1 MPEVLQL
8 LHYTRQS
15 IPGQYLRSFAYYHDK
30 IGNVHLDGLPETMQR
45 ELMFVIWRIIDM
57 GGRVPCASL
66 GLLCRELAETS
77 RRLKS
82 RGLPSA
88 SLMDRTPGEWRTEL
102 NTTWARRIKAL
113 PNASTMRTIAGPLD
127 RACKLLWFAYDDSP
141 WWEREVWSL
150 DMDPRIPRREQEP
163 ARGYTIHWHDVEPQ
177 WLRRGAMFYVK
188 TLLESGRATWTTVMG
203 QKHSFRLFGTFVTER
218 GLASPRLAEDETK
231 VRAIMMDFLTCD
243 SLRSASGRQRSHST
257 IAGITAAV
265 RGLYGFM
272 HDHGEDAASATGDPR
287 WAGLSPEYLRF
298 WRPGDVPRFKKQ
310 AFTEDHLFS
319 DQVLSRIAAQA
330 PLLAAPQS
338 EGGFG
343 DPQAMRIL
351 LLMIATG
358 RRLSE
363 ICMLDANPLLPVTGP
378 EPKDGT
384 RIAKLCYQQTKI
396 EGAPETIFVDSEV
409 IEIIAEQQ
417 RWLKSHLE
425 KVGITD
431 PPAYLFL
438 KDHNNLHCR
447 HHYYSHVFRRQME
460 KLVQRAELK
469 DDDGQPLKLSK
480 THRFRHTKA
489 TSLIN
494 AGVPLHVVQRY
505 MGHASPEMTMHYAQT
520 LDSTAKAEFLKYR
533 KITTNGEG
541 PGVSPEDLYDLMAL
555 DSRTDRV
562 LPNGWCTLP
571 PTKSCDKGNACL
583 GCDLFVTD
591 ERFLN
596 VHEGEL
602 VALDSLI
609 DKRQEAHTTRTGE
622 PMSENHVWLTL
633 RRREQGALGTII
645 ETLKGPDRRNGPVK
659 GPGTAPRAEA
669 DIAKAPR
676 QVAR

>member
-1 MPEVLQL
+1 MKSADARVLGALHQHNKRPFDLAANLALLQQVPAELQL

-15 IPGQYLRSFAYYHDK
+15 IPEPYLRTFAYYHDK
-30 IGNVHLDGLPETMQR
+30 IGNIHLDALPETMQR
-45 ELMFVIWRIIDM
+45 ELMFVIWRIIDV
-57 GGRVPCASL
+57 GGRVPCSTL

-82 RGLPSA
+82 LGLPSA

-113 PNASTMRTIAGPLD
+113 PNASTMRSIVGPLD

-141 WWEREVWSL
+141 WWQREVWSL
-150 DMDPRIPRREQEP
+150 DMDLRIPRREQEP
-163 ARGYTIHWHDVEPQ
+163 SRGYVMHWHDIDPE
-177 WLRRGAMFYVK
+177 WLRRGAMFYTK
-188 TLLESGRATWTTVMG
+188 TLLETGRASWTTAMG
-203 QKHSFRLFGTFVTER
+203 HKHSFRLFGTFVTER
-218 GLASPRLAEDETK
+218 GIVSPRLDDDETK
-231 VRAIMMDFLTCD
+231 IRAIMMDFLSYD
-243 SLRSASGRQRSHST
+243 PLRRTSGRQRSHSS
-257 IAGITAAV
+257 IGRITAAV
-265 RGLYGFM
+265 RGLYEFM
-272 HDHGEDAASATGDPR
+272 HDHGDDAAKATGDPR
-287 WAGLSPEYLRF
+287 WVGLSPEYLRF
-298 WRPGDVPRFKKQ
+298 CRPGDIPRSKKQ
-310 AFTEDHLFS
+310 KFTEDHLFS

-330 PLLAAPQS
+330 LLLAAPQS

-358 RRLSE
+358 RRVSE
-363 ICMLDANPLLPVTGP
+363 ICMLDANPLFPVTGP
-378 EPKDGT
+378 EPEDGT
-384 RIAKLCYQQTKI
+384 RIAKLRYQQTKI

-417 RWLKSHLE
+417 RWLKSRLDDL
-425 KVGITD
+425 GITD
-431 PPAYLFL
+431 APKYLFL
-438 KDHNNLHCR
+438 KAHNNLHCR

-469 DDDGQPLKLSK
+469 DDDGQPLGLSQ

-505 MGHASPEMTMHYAQT
+505 MGHTTPEMTLHYAQT

-533 KITTNGEG
+533 KITTNGAGSELA
-541 PGVSPEDLYDLMAL
+541 PDDLYDLMAL

-571 PTKSCDKGNACL
+571 PAKSCDKGNACL
-583 GCDLFVTD
+583 SCDLFVTD
-591 ERFLN
+591 ERFLG

-602 VALDSLI
+602 VSLDSLI
-609 DKRQEAHTTRTGE
+609 GKRQEAHTARTGE
-622 PMSENHVWLTL
+622 PCPKTTC
-633 RRREQGALGTII
+633 G
-645 ETLKGPDRRNGPVK
+645 
-659 GPGTAPRAEA
+659 
-669 DIAKAPR
+669 
-676 QVAR
+676 